1 MLDYLTSKMVW
12 IIAAV
17 VLTASVMGVFNWQRN
32 AAEEVALDQRA
43 ESIAELVNTFSS
55 TSGNIKVSV
64 SFNESVDPNFY
75 FEPTVNGELYALNFS
90 RNGLTLIQGDTAVRK
105 DFVSG
110 VHLLDPYFLEDEVI
124 LNDVT
129 LQKHHLSIEDTFFI
143 ESKIISEA
151 YHVFIYPETKEDIS
165 EYTDRLGSI
174 IQNNLNWELN
184 RKLNLTTI
192 NKTTEVTLR
201 QETIF
206 QKNVFFVSGEYM
218 LPHPIPSLYL
228 CRPDRF
234 EYTREELLNE
244 TDNRISIPKMESVVL
259 ERRLISLEGD
269 LIVAYFLYTDIITIL

>member
-55 TSGNIKVSV
+55 TSGNIKASV

-184 RKLNLTTI
+184 RKLNLNTI

-218 LPHPIPSLYL
+218 LPRPIPSLYL